1 MNKVFLSSVLFFML
15 VSSVL
20 VVEARPLGLTKDE
33 EKLVAK
39 FFDGLS
45 LGAIKD
51 SGPSSGGEGH
61 HFVDRT
67 DTLGYG
73 KHSGP
78 SSGGE
83 GHQFVDRSE
92 TLGYG
97 KHSGPSP
104 SGPGH

>member
-1 MNKVFLSSVLFFML
+1 MLKNKVIICSILVFML
-15 VSSVL
+15 IGSVF
-20 VVEARPLGLTKDE
+20 VVEARPLGLTKAE

-45 LGAIKD
+45 LGAIKE

-61 HFVDRT
+61 KFM
-67 DTLGYG
+67 
-73 KHSGP
+73 
-78 SSGGE
+78 
-83 GHQFVDRSE
+83 DRSE
-92 TLGYG
+92 PVVYS

>member
-1 MNKVFLSSVLFFML
+1 MMMNKVVLGSILFFML

-20 VVEARPLGLTKDE
+20 VVEARPLGLTKAE
-33 EKLVAK
+33 EKIVAK

-61 HFVDRT
+61 HFVDR
-67 DTLGYG
+67 
-73 KHSGP
+73 
-78 SSGGE
+78 
-83 GHQFVDRSE
+83 SE

>member
-1 MNKVFLSSVLFFML
+1 MMMNKVVLGSILFFML
-15 VSSVL
+15 VSSIL
-20 VVEARPLGLTKDE
+20 VVEARPLGLTKAE
-33 EKLVAK
+33 EELVAK

-45 LGAIKD
+45 LGAIKE

-61 HFVDRT
+61 R
-67 DTLGYG
+67 
-73 KHSGP
+73 
-78 SSGGE
+78 
-83 GHQFVDRSE
+83 FVDRSE

>member
-1 MNKVFLSSVLFFML
+1 MMMSKAVLGSILFFML

-20 VVEARPLGLTKDE
+20 VVEARPLGLTKAE
-33 EKLVAK
+33 EKVVAK

-45 LGAIKD
+45 LGAIK
-51 SGPSSGGEGH
+51 E
-61 HFVDRT
+61 
-67 DTLGYG
+67 
-73 KHSGP
+73 SGP

-92 TLGYG
+92 TLGYST
-97 KHSGPSP
+97 HSGPSD

>member
-1 MNKVFLSSVLFFML
+1 MMMNKVVLGSILFFML

-20 VVEARPLGLTKDE
+20 VVEARPLGLTKAE

-45 LGAIKD
+45 LGAIKE

-67 DTLGYG
+67 ETIGYG

-78 SSGGE
+78 S
-83 GHQFVDRSE
+83 
-92 TLGYG
+92 T
-97 KHSGPSP
+97 

>member
-1 MNKVFLSSVLFFML
+1 MNKVVMGSILFFML
-15 VSSVL
+15 VGSVL
-20 VVEARPLGLTKDE
+20 VVEARPLGLTKAE

-61 HFVDRT
+61 
-67 DTLGYG
+67 
-73 KHSGP
+73 
-78 SSGGE
+78 
-83 GHQFVDRSE
+83 QFVDRSE

-97 KHSGPSP
+97 KHSGPSS

>member
-1 MNKVFLSSVLFFML
+1 MMMNKVVLGSILFFML
-15 VSSVL
+15 VSSIL
-20 VVEARPLGLTKDE
+20 VVESRPMGLTKAE

-45 LGAIKD
+45 LGAIK
-51 SGPSSGGEGH
+51 E
-61 HFVDRT
+61 
-67 DTLGYG
+67 
-73 KHSGP
+73 SGP

>member
-1 MNKVFLSSVLFFML
+1 MMMNKVVLGSILFFML

-20 VVEARPLGLTKDE
+20 VVEARPLGLTKAE

-45 LGAIKD
+45 LGAIKG

-61 HFVDRT
+61 H
-67 DTLGYG
+67 
-73 KHSGP
+73 
-78 SSGGE
+78 
-83 GHQFVDRSE
+83 FVDRSE

-97 KHSGPSP
+97 KHSGPST